1 MKTRKISSLTFL
13 VLAAFAVIMVLGG
26 CKSKKEATA
35 VQAPPANAGE
45 KLIEVYCSG
54 PEYQSDDKIFRANN
68 LGESADQATSK
79 KKALSNAKADLAGFI
94 ETTLKATFDNYV
106 KDSEMNNVS
115 EVLEKYEGLS
125 REVVNQKLNGIRVI
139 CEKQTV
145 TQNNTYKTY
154 VAIELSGEDIA
165 SAMNQRLSTDDKL
178 FIDYNYEKYK
188 ETFDK
193 EMENLKK

>member
-1 MKTRKISSLTFL
+1 MKTRTISVMTLMVAVSLGL
-13 VLAAFAVIMVLGG
+13 MLSLGG
-26 CKSKKEATA
+26 CKSNKDI
-35 VQAPPANAGE
+35 APAPVANANE

-54 PEYQSDDKIFRANN
+54 PDYQSDDEFFRANN

-79 KKALSNAKADLAGFI
+79 KKALTNAKADLAGFI

-106 KDSEMNNVS
+106 KDSEISNVS

-125 REVVNQKLNGIRVI
+125 REVVNQKLNGIKVI

-145 TQNNTYKTY
+145 TKNNTYKTY
-154 VAIELSGEDIA
+154 VAIELSGEDIVR
-165 SAMNQRLSTDDKL
+165 SMNDRLSGDDKL
-178 FIDYNYEKYK
+178 FIDYNYEKFK

>member
-1 MKTRKISSLTFL
+1 MKTRKITSLTF
-13 VLAAFAVIMVLGG
+13 VILASLALVLGG
-26 CKSKKEATA
+26 CKSKKDTTT

-54 PEYQSDDKIFRANN
+54 PEFQSNDDVFRANN

-79 KKALSNAKADLAGFI
+79 KKALNNAKTDLAGFI
-94 ETTLKATFDNYV
+94 QTTLKATFDNYV
-106 KDSEMNNVS
+106 KDYEMNNNP

-125 REVVNQKLNGIRVI
+125 REVINQQLNGIKVI

-154 VAIELSGEDIA
+154 IAIELSGEDIVK
-165 SAMNQRLSTDDKL
+165 SMNERLSGDDKIL
-178 FIDYNYEKYK
+178 IDYNYEKYK
-188 ETFDK
+188 EIFDK
-193 EMENLKK
+193 EMEEMKK